1 MMIRVVKFLFVA
13 AATVFLFGASAYLA
27 LTWIVSGEPTVRVP
41 KLVGQNVVQAL
52 ALLSDMGLH
61 LKLKALEPSDT
72 VPVDH
77 ISSQEPAAGSEIKA
91 GREVWIVVSEGPT
104 HIATPRLVGQALDQ
118 ANVMLERNGLCTG
131 HIAQMYSGTHPVR
144 QVIAQTPWAGVAVQR
159 NRCVDLLVSLGK
171 RPAAFSMPDLIG
183 VDLEASI
190 RRLDL
195 YRLRLGAVSTRFH
208 PDRPQRTVLGQNPP
222 AGQRLVEGST
232 VSLVVN
238 TASEVA
244 VGRRLGSGLT
254 TDLLTYRTSP
264 GLLNRKIVIEI
275 RRYGSLQRQ
284 WEGFVKPGDR
294 VDLLV
299 PHATG
304 TTATIWEDHALA
316 EVRILD

>member
-1 MMIRVVKFLFVA
+1 
-13 AATVFLFGASAYLA
+13 
-27 LTWIVSGEPTVRVP
+27 
-41 KLVGQNVVQAL
+41 
-52 ALLSDMGLH
+52 
-61 LKLKALEPSDT
+61 
-72 VPVDH
+72 
-77 ISSQEPAAGSEIKA
+77 
-91 GREVWIVVSEGPT
+91 
-104 HIATPRLVGQALDQ
+104 
-118 ANVMLERNGLCTG
+118 
-131 HIAQMYSGTHPVR
+131 
-144 QVIAQTPWAGVAVQR
+144 VQR
-159 NRCVDLLVSLGK
+159 NRCVDLLVSRGK

-195 YRLRLGAVSTRFH
+195 YRLRLGTVSTRFH
-208 PDRPQRTVLGQNPP
+208 PDRPQRTVLGQDPA

-232 VSLVVN
+232 VSLIVN
-238 TASEVA
+238 AESEVA

-264 GLLNRKIVIEI
+264 GLLNRKVVIEI
-275 RRYGSLQRQ
+275 RRYGNLQRQ

-304 TTATIWEDHALA
+304 TTASIWEDHVLT